1 MPEIQTIK
9 ISELP
14 ETSNLNGLRTLGT
27 TADNQS
33 VAAQLQAVADATA
46 NANDAA
52 TQAQEAAQTANE
64 AAQTANAAAVS
75 ANQATDNVIDAI
87 NKTEAAYTN
96 ATAAAESA
104 NEAAAAANSAADQA
118 IGFINSAQTAVD
130 NANTAAN
137 AANEAATTA
146 TNAANNANTQAEYAK
161 EQGDYA
167 KQQGDAVL
175 AQKGQPNGLAELDST
190 GRVPA
195 SQLPSYVDD
204 VIDVDTYDD
213 LPNPGESGKIYITTD
228 TNLQYR
234 WSGTGYAEISPSL
247 ALGTTSETAGR
258 GDWTQAA
265 YNHSL
270 ITDGSNPHKT
280 TFSSLPDANSAIES
294 FTNSINIGGVNL
306 INGSSNPNSWA
317 DYTKFNDGIFELD
330 NASSNE
336 NFMSIQ
342 GIGELYSDVQY
353 TISFEVK
360 STENLSSAEI
370 YFLIIGNQ
378 NQDIISKLFYPTTE
392 WTKVV
397 LTFTPSISGNRYIRF
412 DNNGSTDGNVASLF
426 VKNVMFEFGNKATT
440 YWPSPSDI
448 ISQSYILDMDNI
460 LAYMS
465 SSGSTP
471 ISQSNSQILQS
482 IQSSVLDGNMPRAF
496 GKYTVQNNKDP
507 AYPANSS
514 ISWQLTDAA
523 TIDETPGA
531 VYMSFTCLAGGGSGP
546 KIRTLSIIVLADGQ
560 VMSSGDSGWWS
571 AGGTQ
576 EVLNIPA
583 SGEQAVT
590 GWTYNGKQVY
600 VQRFSGSFTGAAV
613 TNQYATVQIPNLS
626 FIVMRNGTVSFSNN
640 IYEIGDD
647 DWNIGTG
654 ESTIKSNLKPI
665 YGSSGSVQLHIYDAN
680 SNSGWQYEFWLAYT
694 K

>member
-204 VIDVDTYDD
+204 VIDVDTYND

-270 ITDGSNPHKT
+270 ITNGSNPHKT
-280 TFSSLPDANSAIES
+280 TFSSLPDAPTSLPANGGNAESA
-294 FTNSINIGGVNL
+294 V
-306 INGSSNPNSWA
+306 
-317 DYTKFNDGIFELD
+317 KDG
-330 NASSNE
+330 
-336 NFMSIQ
+336 
-342 GIGELYSDVQY
+342 
-353 TISFEVK
+353 
-360 STENLSSAEI
+360 
-370 YFLIIGNQ
+370 
-378 NQDIISKLFYPTTE
+378 
-392 WTKVV
+392 
-397 LTFTPSISGNRYIRF
+397 
-412 DNNGSTDGNVASLF
+412 DGNVITTNYFKLAPTKVSDLNDAPLNSFFVSINNPLNSPVTYASF
-426 VKNVMFEFGNKATT
+426 VNGFTIAADNNITFKRQFAYADSWYYRTQGNNTWGAWLKMLD
-440 YWPSPSDI
+440 SGNFNPSDYLSI
-448 ISQSYILDMDNI
+448 TNTNPYTPTSEYNPATKGYVDSLAGTYILDMDNI
-460 LAYMS
+460 LDVIEGS
-465 SSGSTP
+465 SSTVTSANQTMLEA
-471 ISQSNSQILQS
+471 IR
-482 IQSSVLDGNMPRAF
+482 SSVIAGNMPRVF
-496 GKYTVQNNKDP
+496 GKEVSFDTSILTGVSYGITWQSTIVAPMSGSTTNVLVGLTAIVPSQPQNKMRC
-507 AYPANSS
+507 
-514 ISWQLTDAA
+514 
-523 TIDETPGA
+523 
-531 VYMSFTCLAGGGSGP
+531 VSFIVSTGGN
-546 KIRTLSIIVLADGQ
+546 IVALS
-560 VMSSGDSGWWS
+560 DSGWS
-571 AGGTQ
+571 SVGGTQ

-583 SGEQAVT
+583 SGEQAAT

>member
-195 SQLPSYVDD
+195 GQLPGFVDD
-204 VIDVDTYDD
+204 VINVDTYND
-213 LPNPGESGKIYITTD
+213 LPNPGEDSKIYITID

-234 WSGTGYAEISPSL
+234 WGGESYVILSPSL

-270 ITDGSNPHKT
+270 ITNGSNPHKT
-280 TFSSLPDANSAIES
+280 TFASLPDKPTSLPANGGNAESAVKDGSGNVIADTYLPLS
-294 FTNSINIGGVNL
+294 GGEMTGEITLENGKRIANGGANL
-306 INGSSNPNSWA
+306 ISRLIFGNESTLRTVLGAFDFGTLILASGPVKRNTSGNEYIIWDSGNLNPVTINDDQIITGWKRFNPSARNGVFNTTGIIDNKDTYATPLSWTA
-317 DYTKFNDGIFELD
+317 KTDGSIWNIQQESDSITLIG
-330 NASSNE
+330 
-336 NFMSIQ
+336 IQ
-342 GIGELYSDVQY
+342 GGKAVKLVSAPAISQVTADRFNGTASNILDRSDNSSKSIWTGTQAEY
-353 TISFEVK
+353 DAISTK
-360 STENLSSAEI
+360 DSNTI
-370 YFLIIGNQ
+370 YF
-378 NQDIISKLFYPTTE
+378 
-392 WTKVV
+392 
-397 LTFTPSISGNRYIRF
+397 
-412 DNNGSTDGNVASLF
+412 
-426 VKNVMFEFGNKATT
+426 
-440 YWPSPSDI
+440 
-448 ISQSYILDMDNI
+448 
-460 LAYMS
+460 
-465 SSGSTP
+465 
-471 ISQSNSQILQS
+471 
-482 IQSSVLDGNMPRAF
+482 
-496 GKYTVQNNKDP
+496 
-507 AYPANSS
+507 
-514 ISWQLTDAA
+514 
-523 TIDETPGA
+523 
-531 VYMSFTCLAGGGSGP
+531 
-546 KIRTLSIIVLADGQ
+546 IV
-560 VMSSGDSGWWS
+560 
-571 AGGTQ
+571 
-576 EVLNIPA
+576 
-583 SGEQAVT
+583 
-590 GWTYNGKQVY
+590 
-600 VQRFSGSFTGAAV
+600 
-613 TNQYATVQIPNLS
+613 
-626 FIVMRNGTVSFSNN
+626 
-640 IYEIGDD
+640 
-647 DWNIGTG
+647 
-654 ESTIKSNLKPI
+654 
-665 YGSSGSVQLHIYDAN
+665 
-680 SNSGWQYEFWLAYT
+680 
-694 K
+694 

>member
-27 TADNQS
+27 TSNNQS

-52 TQAQEAAQTANE
+52 TQAQEAAKTANE
-64 AAQTANAAAVS
+64 AAQTANAATAS

-270 ITDGSNPHKT
+270 ITNGSNPHKT
-280 TFSSLPDANSAIES
+280 TFSSLPDKPTSLPANGGNADTIDNLHASA
-294 FTNSINIGGVNL
+294 FARTDQ
-306 INGSSNPNSWA
+306 NPNVDLNTVNGFGIMSNYGSAFATPENNYPINLAGTLFYGNAAADSSCQIYGAYNANRWFVRAGKTAANLKTEWQELWHSGNLNPA
-317 DYTKFNDGIFELD
+317 DY
-330 NASSNE
+330 
-336 NFMSIQ
+336 
-342 GIGELYSDVQY
+342 
-353 TISFEVK
+353 ISF
-360 STENLSSAEI
+360 N
-370 YFLIIGNQ
+370 N
-378 NQDIISKLFYPTTE
+378 TTE
-392 WTKVV
+392 YTPTSPYNPATKGYV
-397 LTFTPSISGNRYIRF
+397 
-412 DNNGSTDGNVASLF
+412 DSLA
-426 VKNVMFEFGNKATT
+426 GT
-440 YWPSPSDI
+440 
-448 ISQSYILDMDNI
+448 YILDMDNI
-460 LAYMS
+460 LDVIEGS
-465 SSGSTP
+465 SSTVTSANQTMLEA
-471 ISQSNSQILQS
+471 IR
-482 IQSSVLDGNMPRAF
+482 SSVIAGNMPRVF
-496 GKYTVQNNKDP
+496 GKEVSFDTSILTGVSYGVTWQSTIVAPMSGSTTNVLVGLTAIVPSQPQN
-507 AYPANSS
+507 
-514 ISWQLTDAA
+514 QMRC
-523 TIDETPGA
+523 
-531 VYMSFTCLAGGGSGP
+531 VSFIVSTGGN
-546 KIRTLSIIVLADGQ
+546 IVALS
-560 VMSSGDSGWWS
+560 DSGWS
-571 AGGTQ
+571 SVGGTQ

-583 SGEQAVT
+583 SGEQAAT

>member
-64 AAQTANAAAVS
+64 AAQTANTAASA

-234 WSGTGYAEISPSL
+234 WSGTCYAEISPSL

-265 YNHSL
+265 YDHSL
-270 ITDGSNPHKT
+270 ITNGSNPHKT
-280 TFSSLPDANSAIES
+280 TFSSLPDAPTSLPANGGNAESAVKDGDGNIITANYFKLLPDKVSDLNNVPINTFFVSSLGPSNSPAS
-294 FTNSINIGGVNL
+294 YAAYVNGFCVASDNNSTFKKQLVYADDWYVRSQG
-306 INGSSNPNSWA
+306 NGTW
-317 DYTKFNDGIFELD
+317 
-330 NASSNE
+330 
-336 NFMSIQ
+336 
-342 GIGELYSDVQY
+342 GEWRK
-353 TISFEVK
+353 I
-360 STENLSSAEI
+360 
-370 YFLIIGNQ
+370 
-378 NQDIISKLFYPTTE
+378 
-392 WTKVV
+392 WH
-397 LTFTPSISGNRYIRF
+397 SGNFNPSNYLST
-412 DNNGSTDGNVASLF
+412 NNTTAYTPTSQYNPATKGYVDSLA
-426 VKNVMFEFGNKATT
+426 GT
-440 YWPSPSDI
+440 
-448 ISQSYILDMDNI
+448 YILDMDNI
-460 LAYMS
+460 LAYIS

-482 IQSSVLDGNMPRAF
+482 IQSSVLNGNMPRAF
-496 GKYTVQNNKDP
+496 GKYTVQNNEDP

-523 TIDETPGA
+523 TFDEMPGA
-531 VYMSFTCLAGGGSGP
+531 VYMSFTCLAGASSGP
-546 KIRTLSIIVLADGQ
+546 KVRTLTIIVLADGQ

-571 AGGTQ
+571 AGGSSGGL
-576 EVLNIPA
+576 VIPA
-583 SGEQAVT
+583 SGEQAAT

>member
-52 TQAQEAAQTANE
+52 TQAQAAAQTANE
-64 AAQTANAAAVS
+64 AAQTANTAAAS

-104 NEAAAAANSAADQA
+104 NEAAGVANSAADQA

-204 VIDVDTYDD
+204 VIDVDTYND

-247 ALGTTSETAGR
+247 ALGTTSQTAGR

-270 ITDGSNPHKT
+270 ITNGSNPHKT
-280 TFSSLPDANSAIES
+280 TFSSLPDAPTSLPANGGNAESAVKDGDGNIITANYFKLLPDKVSDLNNVPINTFFVSSLGPSNSPVSYAAYVNGFCVAS
-294 FTNSINIGGVNL
+294 DNNSTFKKQLVYADDWYVRSQG
-306 INGSSNPNSWA
+306 NGTW
-317 DYTKFNDGIFELD
+317 
-330 NASSNE
+330 
-336 NFMSIQ
+336 
-342 GIGELYSDVQY
+342 GEWRK
-353 TISFEVK
+353 I
-360 STENLSSAEI
+360 
-370 YFLIIGNQ
+370 
-378 NQDIISKLFYPTTE
+378 
-392 WTKVV
+392 WH
-397 LTFTPSISGNRYIRF
+397 SGNFNPSNYLST
-412 DNNGSTDGNVASLF
+412 NNTTAYTPTSQYNPATKGYVDSLA
-426 VKNVMFEFGNKATT
+426 GT
-440 YWPSPSDI
+440 
-448 ISQSYILDMDNI
+448 YILDMDNI
-460 LAYMS
+460 LDVIEGS
-465 SSGSTP
+465 SSTVTSANQTMLEA
-471 ISQSNSQILQS
+471 IR
-482 IQSSVLDGNMPRAF
+482 SSVIAGNMPRVF
-496 GKYTVQNNKDP
+496 GKEVSFDTSILTGVSYGVTWQSTIVAPMSGSTTNVLVGLTAIVPSQPQN
-507 AYPANSS
+507 
-514 ISWQLTDAA
+514 QMRC
-523 TIDETPGA
+523 
-531 VYMSFTCLAGGGSGP
+531 VSFIVSTGGN
-546 KIRTLSIIVLADGQ
+546 IVALS
-560 VMSSGDSGWWS
+560 DSGWS
-571 AGGTQ
+571 SVGGTQ

-583 SGEQAVT
+583 SGEQAAT

-600 VQRFSGSFTGAAV
+600 VKRFTGTMTIGSGT
-613 TNQYATVQIPNLS
+613 TNQYATVKIPNLS

-654 ESTIKSNLKPI
+654 ESTIKSNLKPT